1 MNKLKKKMKKHIN
14 PFYGLVV
21 AAVLLA
27 SGCNKQLDLKP
38 ENVLVE
44 NQLLEDKNTAERL
57 LAGGFEAQFEAQR
70 QEIPIADQS
79 TGIAYLQANN
89 YYSGAIDANNT
100 VALGIWSGHYKV
112 INIANVIINNLA
124 KNAKFDVGLQ
134 KQFIAEAKFLRAFS
148 YMSLGILF
156 GDQALSNPSGPCVP
170 LRLTGFDRSDVS
182 QIIPRS
188 SNKQV
193 FDQVVQDLTEAIPD
207 LPDAYPGAAANFM
220 DVKLRSRAAKSVGKA
235 FLSRVYLY
243 LGNYDAAINNAN
255 TVLADNNYVL
265 AADPSVIFPN
275 NINVKTVG
283 ANIPFNKEVVY
294 GYPVSWSASALD
306 HQLSFIV
313 EPTFIQSYTAN
324 DIRKGMVMSVTG
336 IGYPAG
342 AMGTTKYT
350 SPNRYDNVM
359 VIRLA
364 EVMLNKAEALARR
377 DGINQTSVDIL
388 NTIYQRAFIAG
399 QKPALYTIGSFASKD
414 ALITRILQERRWE
427 LAYEGHDRFDRQ
439 RSGLEI
445 NPGFPSNKIPFPIP
459 QSEINITSGVL
470 TQNPGY

>member
-1 MNKLKKKMKKHIN
+1 MKMHIN

-21 AAVLLA
+21 AMVLLTA
-27 SGCNKQLDLKP
+27 GCNKQLDLKP
-38 ENVLVE
+38 ENILVE
-44 NQLLEDKNTAERL
+44 TQLLEDKNTTERL
-57 LAGGFEAQFEAQR
+57 LAGGFEAQFEAQK

-79 TGIAYLQANN
+79 TGIAYLQTNN
-89 YYSGAIDANNT
+89 YYTGTIDANDA
-100 VALGIWSGHYKV
+100 VALGVWTGHYNV

-148 YMSLGILF
+148 YMNLGVLY
-156 GDQALSNPSGPCVP
+156 GDQALTNPGGLCVP
-170 LRLTGFDRSDVS
+170 LRLTAFDRSDVN

-188 SNKQV
+188 TNKQV
-193 FDQVVQDLTEAIPD
+193 FDQVVKDLTEAIPD

-243 LGNYDAAINNAN
+243 LGNYDGAVNNAN
-255 TVLADNNYVL
+255 MVLADNNYVL
-265 AADPSVIFPN
+265 AADPSVVFPN
-275 NINVKTVG
+275 NSSVKTVS
-283 ANIPFNKEVVY
+283 ANIPFNKEIVY
-294 GYPVSWSASALD
+294 GYPLSWSTSPIA
-306 HQLSFIV
+306 HGFSFVV
-313 EPTFIQSYTAN
+313 EPAFIQSYTKN
-324 DIRKGMVMSVTG
+324 DLRGTTM
-336 IGYPAG
+336 IGPGGLNLPAG
-342 AMGTTKYT
+342 AIGTNKYT

-359 VIRLA
+359 VIRLS

-377 DGINQTSVDIL
+377 DGINQTSVDLL
-388 NTIYQRAFIAG
+388 NTIYQRAFLTG
-399 QKPALYTIGSFASKD
+399 QKPALYTTGSFASKD

-439 RSGLEI
+439 RSGLAI
-445 NPGFPSNKIPFPIP
+445 NPGFPANKIPFPIP